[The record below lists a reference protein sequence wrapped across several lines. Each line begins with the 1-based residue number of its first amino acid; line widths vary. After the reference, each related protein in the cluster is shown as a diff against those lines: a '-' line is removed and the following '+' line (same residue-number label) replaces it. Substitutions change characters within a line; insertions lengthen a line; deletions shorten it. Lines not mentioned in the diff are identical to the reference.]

1 MGLFFRKKTE
11 EVSNEERFAR
21 EENRMKLEEFQ
32 MTKALGVKKYEAA
45 MQFIYDEEARR
56 FVVVEGP
63 AETFRERNPWVI
75 DYDQVEDVWL
85 EVEEYWT
92 ESGDAYAIKGFGR
105 LLAEDYSKVYWRYNF
120 FLNIQTSH
128 PYAKTIRFQ
137 MNYKTNV
144 FRLPSFNIFI
154 HRGLELNGK
163 IPCDKIPQQVERL
176 EKFAVD
182 CDKAIRSGKVLDTLR
197 GTRPD
202 GFFEKL
208 LKDGKE
214 AYYVGRI
221 ENVCKHLKRAEKIH
235 HILLD

>member
-1 MGLFFRKKTE
+1 MGFFSRKKAD
-11 EVSNEERFAR
+11 EVSNDERIAR
-21 EENRMKLEEFQ
+21 QENREKLEGFHI
-32 MTKALGVKKYEAA
+32 TKALGVKKYEAA
-45 MQFIYDEEARR
+45 MQFIYDEERR
-56 FVVVEGP
+56 QFVVVEGP
-63 AETFRERNPWVI
+63 AETFRERNPWVV

-92 ESGDAYAIKGFGR
+92 ESGDAYAVKGFGR

-120 FLNIQTSH
+120 FLNIQTTH
-128 PYAKTIRFQ
+128 PYAKTLRFQ
-137 MNYKTNV
+137 MNYKENV
-144 FRLPSFNIFI
+144 FRLPTFNIFI

-163 IPCDKIPQQVERL
+163 IKCENIPQQVERL

-182 CDKAIRSGKVLDTLR
+182 CDKAIRSGRVLDTLR

-202 GFFEKL
+202 VFFEKL

-214 AYYVGRI
+214 DYYVGRI
-221 ENVCKHLKRAEKIH
+221 ENVCKHLKRAEKIY